1 MKFGPKEITIGS
13 YGWLPLW
20 LIKKIIKEKKTQLYM
35 NGCNFSCKKNS

>member
-20 LIKKIIKEKKTQLYM
+20 LLKKIIKIKK
-35 NGCNFSCKKNS
+35 NFIWMVVTLVAKKNS